1 MGGFLNK
8 TSAKWD
14 SEKIHLL
21 IEKIRRIP
29 IKLVLCYTRFMQR
42 DRHIWRCWARILQ
55 QWGVSSLVAAILE
68 AAGSLT
74 DLGAQMIY
82 FCLPWFSWA
91 ISEEKL
97 ISLARLLEDPSN
109 KDAFIRDLREGI
121 SH

>member
-1 MGGFLNK
+1 
-8 TSAKWD
+8 
-14 SEKIHLL
+14 
-21 IEKIRRIP
+21 
-29 IKLVLCYTRFMQR
+29 MQR

-97 ISLARLLEDPSN
+97 TSLARLLEDPSN

-121 SH
+121 SF